1 MKIKSVFPDGG
12 HIPERYTCDG
22 DDVNPPIEFSEVP
35 KEAKSLA
42 LVAVDVDSPQKTW
55 VHWILWNIPPQTKK
69 IPENCDASSCT
80 QGINDFGNMGYGGP
94 CPRSG
99 THRYQFMAYALKA
112 ELNIP
117 EGSTMRDVENAID
130 GNVID
135 SATLTGTYS
144 LNSAGKFE
152 S

>member
-12 HIPERYTCDG
+12 KIPERYTCDG
-22 DDVNPPIEFSEVP
+22 DDVSPEIEFSEVP
-35 KEAKSLA
+35 KEAKSLV
-42 LVAVDVDSPQKTW
+42 LMVIDLDSPQKTW

-69 IPENCDASSCT
+69 LSEDCDTSNCT
-80 QGINDFGNMGYGGP
+80 QGINDFGSMGYGGP

-99 THRYQFMAYALKA
+99 THRYEFRVYALNA

-117 EGSTMRDVENAID
+117 DGSTMRDVEAAID
-130 GNVID
+130 GHAID
-135 SATLTGTYS
+135 SATLTGVYS
-144 LNSAGKFE
+144 LSSGQFE